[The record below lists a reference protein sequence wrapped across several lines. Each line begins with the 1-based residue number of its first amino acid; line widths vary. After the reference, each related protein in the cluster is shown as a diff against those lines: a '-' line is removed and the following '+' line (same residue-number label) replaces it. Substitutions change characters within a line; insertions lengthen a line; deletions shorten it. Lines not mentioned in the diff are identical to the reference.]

1 MLFIGKIGKKDKE
14 KIFKKY
20 FKIMSKTRLALIQMK
35 MSSDKEKNITKA
47 ISKIQIAKKKGANI
61 VCLPELFLTK
71 YFCQTEKHSNFNLAE
86 SIPGPTTTVFSSL
99 AKKLNL
105 ILLIS
110 IFERRTS
117 GIYHNTCVVINDDGK
132 ILGKYRKMHIPD
144 DPQYYEKFYF
154 TPGDLG
160 FRSFKTKKGNLGT
173 LICWDQWF
181 PEAARLTALKGAE
194 ILFYP
199 TAIGWHQSEKKKF
212 GKSQLESWLTVQR
225 SHAIANGVYV
235 AAINR
240 VGTEKQGNKKLEFWG
255 SSVVFDPNGNIVKK
269 GNLDEQVLICDID
282 LKKIDTVRRHWPF
295 FRDRRIDSYKNILK
309 NPKDD

>member
-1 MLFIGKIGKKDKE
+1 
-14 KIFKKY
+14 
-20 FKIMSKTRLALIQMK
+20 MSKTRLALIQMK

-225 SHAIANGVYV
+225 SHAITNGVYV

-240 VGTEKQGNKKLEFWG
+240 VGIEKQGNKKLEFWG